1 MAEEAAFWLPEG
13 SMVGGRYRLDG
24 VLGAGGYGI
33 TYRGFDIR
41 LCRTVAVKEY
51 FPGYMVSR
59 FAEHSPAVHCMEDSR
74 QDYEQGMER
83 FYQEAKTLASLSE
96 VPEVVRVSDYF
107 EENNTAYLVMD
118 FLDGQ
123 NLKQMAGG
131 FGGRIPPE
139 ILIPVLKPLI
149 EAFTKIHATGLIHRD
164 ISPDNIMMLENGT
177 VRLIDFG
184 NARDASNG
192 KSMTLAMKQGFA
204 APEQYRSHGQGTWT
218 DVYGLCASIY
228 YCLTGKLPPQAMER
242 LTGTPFPTP
251 TELGV
256 VLPEAWETT
265 IMEGLDLFVQKRI
278 QTMEEL
284 WERFYGANV
293 LDAGKGEEASEVR
306 FVQRQEEN
314 GEEYPSTSPVTA
326 SSTDKA
332 AEVESS
338 LQTGLDK
345 IRKVCMQIYRKL
357 KEK

>member
-1 MAEEAAFWLPEG
+1 MAEEVTFWLPEG
-13 SMVGGRYRLDG
+13 SMVGGRYRLEG

-41 LCRTVAVKEY
+41 LERVVAVKEY
-51 FPGYMVSR
+51 FPGFMVSR
-59 FAEHSPAVHCMEDSR
+59 FAEHDFNVHCMEDSR
-74 QDYEQGMER
+74 KDYEQGMER
-83 FYQEAKTLASLSE
+83 FHQEAKTLASLSE

-118 FLDGQ
+118 FLDGK
-123 NLKQMAGG
+123 NLKQMLNG

-139 ILIPVLKPLI
+139 ILIPVLQPLI

-204 APEQYRSHGQGTWT
+204 APEQYKSHGQGTWT

-242 LTGTPFPTP
+242 LTGTPFLTP

-256 VLPEAWETT
+256 DIPEAWESA
-265 IMEGLDLFVQKRI
+265 IMDGLDLFVQKRI

-284 WERFYGANV
+284 WERFYGTGATGTEKV
-293 LDAGKGEEASEVR
+293 PERLGDAAETAAEYEA
-306 FVQRQEEN
+306 
-314 GEEYPSTSPVTA
+314 TSPIGEQP
-326 SSTDKA
+326 SCR
-332 AEVESS
+332 EMLFEQS
-338 LQTGLDK
+338 LQNSLDK
-345 IRKVCMQIYRKL
+345 IRKVCMQIYRKV